1 MRVPA
6 FVGVVELTGVARGG
20 RRVQL
25 TGSSRGKP
33 AAVVLSG
40 DLLEFFELDFRSG
53 KLVSKATASFKGLSL
68 GGVRIERKGDEL
80 AVSVGGRE
88 LRGEGFLES
97 LETETYFTV
106 CSKSTCLAGVGDLVD
121 GVLKVYEI
129 PRKKLGVKEGAPKVH
144 IGRGLLTV
152 IGRETTVAV
161 SYHGV
166 EVVPGYFK
174 AVASCSSGIYLLDRE
189 GFLVRLYGGILNV
202 VGKVHPELQ
211 ASCIDGGVVVA
222 DAAGVR
228 LAVGG
233 AFTLATRER
242 ARRISSRG
250 DTVVVEHPE
259 GLVRILKGGAT
270 YILASPTL
278 RSCVAVEGGAV
289 CATDEVALLLDPGTA
304 QEVYANFLSTE
315 TSSSRYVEL
324 RLRPWYP
331 GCRYVVTP
339 RLVEVIHEVV
349 DGGSLKLLM
358 CPRIPGWEGFVKVD
372 VICPTHTHSVRELVR
387 SGKVEVREIR
397 YKALYRAEVG
407 RLVGTESSNCY
418 GVLVLEL
425 ESKHPIPIPLKVL
438 VQGVEEPRIELSSV
452 ELEPGSNTV
461 LVKFLGSCS
470 GGSSAHVTL
479 LGSRGEELWEILT
492 VGYSPPEHVVV
503 DSEVAMEPVIV
514 ENGSKSLLRAP
525 GSYIE
530 VVCFDGK
537 RFGGYDDVVASDCR
551 EPAVV
556 KVRREVRAFDRVFEV
571 ERAKVFSPS
580 REKCF
585 QSSGRV
591 SAGGF
596 YTDCSTFVVGVD
608 PKALAK
614 VEYSGRYV
622 VALYLSGARVAEIPL
637 DIPQLVAGL
646 AISYGGVLLKLNE
659 ENLLPSALR
668 VAHEV
673 ASSLAERVYSGS
685 PLGVR

>member
-1 MRVPA
+1 MMVPA
-6 FVGVVELTGVARGG
+6 FVGFAELTNVAREG
-20 RRVQL
+20 RRFLL
-25 TGSSRGKP
+25 TRSSRGKP
-33 AAVVLSG
+33 AAVALSG
-40 DLLEFFELDFRSG
+40 DLLEFLELDFKSG
-53 KLVSKATASFKGLSL
+53 KLVGKATVSFRGLSF
-68 GGVRIERKGDEL
+68 GGIRIEREGNEL
-80 AVSVGGRE
+80 TVSIGSRE
-88 LRGEGFLES
+88 LRGEGFLKH
-97 LETETYFTV
+97 LETETYFIV
-106 CSKSTCLAGVGDLVD
+106 CSKSTCLAGIGDLVD
-121 GVLKVYEI
+121 GVLKVYDI
-129 PRKKLGVKEGAPKVH
+129 PRKKLGVKDGVPKVH

-152 IGRETTVAV
+152 LGRETTVAI

-174 AVASCSSGIYLLDRE
+174 AVASCSSGVYLLDRE
-189 GFLVRLYGGILNV
+189 GFLVRLYSGVLNV
-202 VGKVHPELQ
+202 VGKVYSELQ

-242 ARRISSRG
+242 ARRISSHG

-259 GLVRILKGGAT
+259 GLVRILRRGAT

-278 RSCVAVEGGAV
+278 RSCVAVEGGVV

-304 QEVYANFLSTE
+304 QEVYADFLSTE

-324 RLRPWYP
+324 KLWPWYP

-339 RLVEVIHEVV
+339 NLVEIVHEVV

-372 VICPTHTHSVRELVR
+372 VICPTHTHSVRELVK
-387 SGKVEVREIR
+387 SGKVEVREVR

-425 ESKHPIPIPLKVL
+425 ESDYPIPIPLKVL
-438 VQGVEEPRIELSSV
+438 VQGVEKPRIELSST
-452 ELEPGSNTV
+452 ELEPGSNMV
-461 LVKFLGSCS
+461 FVKFLGSCR
-470 GGSSAHVTL
+470 GDSSVHVTL
-479 LGSRGEELWEILT
+479 LGSRGEDLWEVLT
-492 VGYSPPEHVVV
+492 VGYSSPEHVVV
-503 DSEVAMEPVIV
+503 DSEVAVEPVVV
-514 ENGSKSLLRAP
+514 EDGSRSLLRAP
-525 GSYIE
+525 GSYVE
-530 VVCFDGK
+530 VMCFDGR
-537 RFGGYDDVVASDCR
+537 RFGGYDEVVASDCR

-556 KVRREVRAFDRVFEV
+556 KVRREVKVFDRVFEV
-571 ERAKVFSPS
+571 ERAKILSPS

-596 YTDCSTFVVGVD
+596 YTDCSTFVVSVD

-622 VALYLSGARVAEIPL
+622 VALYLSGVRVAEVPL
-637 DIPQLVAGL
+637 DVSQLVTGL
-646 AISYGGVLLKLNE
+646 AVSYGG
-659 ENLLPSALR
+659 
-668 VAHEV
+668 
-673 ASSLAERVYSGS
+673 GFT
-685 PLGVR
+685 